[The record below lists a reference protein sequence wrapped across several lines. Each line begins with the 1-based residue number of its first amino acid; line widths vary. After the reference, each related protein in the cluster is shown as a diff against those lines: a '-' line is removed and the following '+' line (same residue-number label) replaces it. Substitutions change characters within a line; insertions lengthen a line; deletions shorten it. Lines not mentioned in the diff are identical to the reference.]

1 MAKRR
6 RDRTSVELT
15 STAGA
20 ASASAAR
27 ARTTRLPRAVDLF
40 VARGRAVTEKAHEVE
55 AMTRA
60 IVPQLQG
67 QVWTRFFRERG
78 RGVAR
83 AAREGDGRGRQR
95 ERALVIL
102 KAEVVLHYIIDTM
115 IDDERRRDRIARRIT
130 RRRVRAPTCPR

>member
-95 ERALVIL
+95 ERALVISN
-102 KAEVVLHYIIDTM
+102 AEVLHYIIDKM

>member
-102 KAEVVLHYIIDTM
+102 KSEVLHYIIDKM

>member
-102 KAEVVLHYIIDTM
+102 KAEVLHYIYIILLTK
-115 IDDERRRDRIARRIT
+115 
-130 RRRVRAPTCPR
+130 

>member
-102 KAEVVLHYIIDTM
+102 KAEVLLHYITDKM

>member
-102 KAEVVLHYIIDTM
+102 QAEVQGS
-115 IDDERRRDRIARRIT
+115 IT
-130 RRRVRAPTCPR
+130 LYY

>member
-102 KAEVVLHYIIDTM
+102 KAEVSHYIIDKM

>member
-83 AAREGDGRGRQR
+83 AAREGDGRQRER

-102 KAEVVLHYIIDTM
+102 KAEVLHYIIDKM

>member
-1 MAKRR
+1 MRSHPRLGRVSRALARVVRVARAKTMAKRR

-102 KAEVVLHYIIDTM
+102 KAEVHM
-115 IDDERRRDRIARRIT
+115 
-130 RRRVRAPTCPR
+130 

>member
-60 IVPQLQG
+60 IVPRLQG

-83 AAREGDGRGRQR
+83 ASREGDGRGRQR

-102 KAEVVLHYIIDTM
+102 KAEVQGS
-115 IDDERRRDRIARRIT
+115 IT
-130 RRRVRAPTCPR
+130 LYY

>member
-102 KAEVVLHYIIDTM
+102 KAEVLHYITDKM

>member
-60 IVPQLQG
+60 IVPRLQG

-102 KAEVVLHYIIDTM
+102 KAEVLHYIYIILLTK
-115 IDDERRRDRIARRIT
+115 
-130 RRRVRAPTCPR
+130 

>member
-40 VARGRAVTEKAHEVE
+40 VARGRARTEKAHEVE

-102 KAEVVLHYIIDTM
+102 KAEVLHYIIDKM

>member
-60 IVPQLQG
+60 IVPRPQG

-102 KAEVVLHYIIDTM
+102 KAEVQGS
-115 IDDERRRDRIARRIT
+115 IT
-130 RRRVRAPTCPR
+130 LYY

>member
-102 KAEVVLHYIIDTM
+102 KAEVLHYIIDKM

>member
-55 AMTRA
+55 AMTGA
-60 IVPQLQG
+60 SVPQLQG

-102 KAEVVLHYIIDTM
+102 KAEVLHYIIDKM

>member
-60 IVPQLQG
+60 IVPHSRVRSG
-67 QVWTRFFRERG
+67 RDFSENADAASRER
-78 RGVAR
+78 R
-83 AAREGDGRGRQR
+83 AKATDADANAN
-95 ERALVIL
+95 ERS
-102 KAEVVLHYIIDTM
+102 
-115 IDDERRRDRIARRIT
+115 
-130 RRRVRAPTCPR
+130 

>member
-102 KAEVVLHYIIDTM
+102 KQRYYIILLTK
-115 IDDERRRDRIARRIT
+115 
-130 RRRVRAPTCPR
+130 

>member
-102 KAEVVLHYIIDTM
+102 KAEVSHYVIDKM

>member
-60 IVPQLQG
+60 IVPQLLQG

-95 ERALVIL
+95 QRTLVIL
-102 KAEVVLHYIIDTM
+102 KAEVLHYIIDKM

>member
-20 ASASAAR
+20 VSASAAR

-102 KAEVVLHYIIDTM
+102 KAEVVLHYITDKM